1 MWRKPLPSF
10 LFKSLCPSLC
20 SCECEGTFL
29 HIYWCLVIVG
39 APPFYIQGALLLPGI
54 VCSTL
59 TRFPKKMP
67 ALKVYIFN
75 LFYSFI
81 ITKDFLIN
89 KKQTFFL
96 DPFVSVHYQ
105 GACPACTYGCP
116 AFVYRVSSRRGF
128 FSRGTILGS
137 TDSPILLV
145 RLSVINKLF

>member
-20 SCECEGTFL
+20 SCECEGIFL

-89 KKQTFFL
+89 KKTDILFRPLCICALSRCLSCLYLWLSCLCVQ
-96 DPFVSVHYQ
+96 SVVASGVLFQRYNIRE
-105 GACPACTYGCP
+105 
-116 AFVYRVSSRRGF
+116 YRLPH
-128 FSRGTILGS
+128 T
-137 TDSPILLV
+137 PC
-145 RLSVINKLF
+145 